1 MARIDWAVVADVA
14 VLDRHARL
22 CMRGAWI
29 ESSFDVEGQHVGVSV
44 RRLDDD
50 ERRRMAAEIAWFAEG
65 LLTPGVDLGSTGWPA
80 LLDTILSHSVA
91 ITLDEDRADDAV
103 DFWNQVICR
112 TFDAFVKANQL
123 YPVLENHLGAGL
135 TPR

>member
-1 MARIDWAVVADVA
+1 MGLIAPRGGMPAPSPSADTNP
-14 VLDRHARL
+14 H
-22 CMRGAWI
+22 GTWI
-29 ESSFDVEGQHVGVSV
+29 ECSFDIEGQHIGVSV

-91 ITLDEDRADDAV
+91 ITLDEDSADDAV

-112 TFDAFVKANQL
+112 TFEAFVRANRL
-123 YPVLENHLGAGL
+123 YPASTADCHHFS
-135 TPR
+135 